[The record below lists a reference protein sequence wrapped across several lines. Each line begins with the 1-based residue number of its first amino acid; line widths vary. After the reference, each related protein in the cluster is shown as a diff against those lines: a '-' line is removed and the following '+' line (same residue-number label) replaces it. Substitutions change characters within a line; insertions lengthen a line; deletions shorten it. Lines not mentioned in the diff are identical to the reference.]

1 MWSFTHST
9 GVRTKKNYG
18 MTTLVGMMLEIYQ
31 TLLHKLYKLICHQ
44 LSKKR
49 ERVILTFIYYVMKGY
64 QSYLLSRLDL
74 VFLSD
79 VIGDLKRCKEG
90 MDLIRPM
97 LER

>member
-1 MWSFTHST
+1 
-9 GVRTKKNYG
+9 
-18 MTTLVGMMLEIYQ
+18 
-31 TLLHKLYKLICHQ
+31 
-44 LSKKR
+44 
-49 ERVILTFIYYVMKGY
+49 MKGY

-97 LER
+97 LEPSRTVMKTL